1 MRRIRKK
8 QKQKPL
14 ESPPQN
20 EPVETVGNNQLEASN
35 GSDNTGQRQNIFKEL
50 NTIKGRVNQVY
61 KLCL

>member
-20 EPVETVGNNQLEASN
+20 EPVETVGNYQLEPSN
-35 GSDNTGQRQNIFKEL
+35 GSNSTVQRQNIFKEL